1 MSILELVG
9 PAEGGDGGHLLGAV
23 LLVARVPAH
32 AVVVA
37 VAAPGAVDAVAVAA
51 LEPAVRTPAD
61 ADNNS
66 RVNINRAISSVTNTI
81 IQIPA
86 SQGAKGTYTGWHW
99 VSSLPSLQSMCPSHL
114 EARGRQVGGFKHWNS
129 VASQLRSSNI
139 SNMTNSVPNVKS

>member
-1 MSILELVG
+1 MPILELVG

-61 ADNNS
+61 NS
-66 RVNINRAISSVTNTI
+66 RVNINTAILNIKCYEYDHTDPSIPEGRGAGGRRYLHRMTLGFIATIATVYVPVTFGGQGEAGGRVQTLELCGIAATI
-81 IQIPA
+81 KQ
-86 SQGAKGTYTGWHW
+86 Y
-99 VSSLPSLQSMCPSHL
+99 
-114 EARGRQVGGFKHWNS
+114 
-129 VASQLRSSNI
+129 
-139 SNMTNSVPNVKS
+139 

>member
-61 ADNNS
+61 NNS
-66 RVNINRAISSVTNTI
+66 RYNIDTAILNVANL

-86 SQGAKGTYTGWHW
+86 SQRGQRVLTQGGTGFHRCHRYSLCARHIWRPGGGRWEDSNTGTLWH
-99 VSSLPSLQSMCPSHL
+99 
-114 EARGRQVGGFKHWNS
+114 
-129 VASQLRSSNI
+129 RSYDQAI
-139 SNMTNSVPNVKS
+139 

>member
-1 MSILELVG
+1 MG

-37 VAAPGAVDAVAVAA
+37 VAAPGAVDAVTVAA
-51 LEPAVRTPAD
+51 LEPAVRTPAE
-61 ADNNS
+61 
-66 RVNINRAISSVTNTI
+66 NRKQSYQHVKCYEYDHTDPS
-81 IQIPA
+81 IPERA
-86 SQGAKGTYTGWHW
+86 EDTYTYTGWHW

-129 VASQLRSSNI
+129 VASQLRSSNN
-139 SNMTNSVPNVKS
+139 SNMTDSVTNVKS

>member
-1 MSILELVG
+1 MG

-51 LEPAVRTPAD
+51 LEPAVRTTAD
-61 ADNNS
+61 NS
-66 RVNINRAISSVTNTI
+66 RVNINTAILNVTNTI

-86 SQGAKGTYTGWHW
+86 PRGQTG
-99 VSSLPSLQSMCPSHL
+99 
-114 EARGRQVGGFKHWNS
+114 RGYLHRMALGFIAAIATVYVPVTFGG
-129 VASQLRSSNI
+129 
-139 SNMTNSVPNVKS
+139 

>member
-1 MSILELVG
+1 MG

-61 ADNNS
+61 NS
-66 RVNINRAISSVTNTI
+66 RVNINTAILSVTNTI

-86 SQGAKGTYTGWHW
+86 SHGQRVLTQGGTGFHRCHRYSLCARHIWRPGGGRREDSNTGTLWHR
-99 VSSLPSLQSMCPSHL
+99 SYDQAIL
-114 EARGRQVGGFKHWNS
+114 AR
-129 VASQLRSSNI
+129 
-139 SNMTNSVPNVKS
+139 

>member
-1 MSILELVG
+1 MG

-61 ADNNS
+61 NNS
-66 RVNINRAISSVTNTI
+66 RVNINTAILNVTNMI
-81 IQIPA
+81 IQIPED
-86 SQGAKGTYTGWHW
+86 TYTGWHW

-139 SNMTNSVPNVKS
+139 SKMTVFQM

>member
-1 MSILELVG
+1 MG

-61 ADNNS
+61 NNS
-66 RVNINRAISSVTNTI
+66 RVNINTAILNVTNTI

-86 SQGAKGTYTGWHW
+86 SQRAEGTYTGWHW

-129 VASQLRSSNI
+129 VASQLRSGNII
-139 SNMTNSVPNVKS
+139 SNMTVFQM

>member
-61 ADNNS
+61 NS
-66 RVNINRAISSVTNTI
+66 RVNINTAILHVTNMI

-86 SQGAKGTYTGWHW
+86 SQRAGYLHRMTLGFIAAIATVYVPVTFGGQGEAGGRVQT
-99 VSSLPSLQSMCPSHL
+99 L
-114 EARGRQVGGFKHWNS
+114 ELCGIAATIRQYD
-129 VASQLRSSNI
+129 
-139 SNMTNSVPNVKS
+139 SVPNVKS

>member
-1 MSILELVG
+1 MG

-61 ADNNS
+61 NS
-66 RVNINRAISSVTNTI
+66 RINILNVTNTI

-86 SQGAKGTYTGWHW
+86 SQRGQRVLILTQDGTGFHRCHRYSLCARHIWRLGGGRWEGSNTGTLWH
-99 VSSLPSLQSMCPSHL
+99 
-114 EARGRQVGGFKHWNS
+114 
-129 VASQLRSSNI
+129 RSYDQAI
-139 SNMTNSVPNVKS
+139 IAI

>member
-1 MSILELVG
+1 MG

-61 ADNNS
+61 NNS
-66 RVNINRAISSVTNTI
+66 RVNINTAILNVTNTI
-81 IQIPA
+81 IQIPED
-86 SQGAKGTYTGWHW
+86 TYTGWHW

-139 SNMTNSVPNVKS
+139 SNMTVFQM

>member
-1 MSILELVG
+1 MG

-61 ADNNS
+61 NS
-66 RVNINRAISSVTNTI
+66 RVNINTAILNVTNTI

-86 SQGAKGTYTGWHW
+86 SQRAHGQRVLTQDGTGFHRCHRYSLCARHIWRPGGGSWEGSNTGTLWH
-99 VSSLPSLQSMCPSHL
+99 
-114 EARGRQVGGFKHWNS
+114 
-129 VASQLRSSNI
+129 RSYDQAI
-139 SNMTNSVPNVKS
+139 LAI

>member
-9 PAEGGDGGHLLGAV
+9 SAEGGDGGHLLGAV

-61 ADNNS
+61 NNS
-66 RVNINRAISSVTNTI
+66 RVNLNTAILNVTNMI
-81 IQIPA
+81 IQIPED
-86 SQGAKGTYTGWHW
+86 TYTGWHW

-139 SNMTNSVPNVKS
+139 SKMTVFQM